1 MSGENFIK
9 TEYALTTLLLYT
21 DEDEIISAENMLPAV
36 EVEFENT
43 NVNHNYHNGGITNM
57 DVDEETVAGK
67 NIIHNIYK
75 I

>member
-1 MSGENFIK
+1 
-9 TEYALTTLLLYT
+9 
-21 DEDEIISAENMLPAV
+21 MLPAV